1 MFYINTLNNTIIIHT
16 KNIRNSKKTARIVE
30 TRAATKQKP
39 HYRKFCYI
47 THLHDSIGDLHSL
60 LLFCSCRCN
69 VTTKPFNQ
77 SQQEL
82 WDCVDAKFMQ
92 SKNNRTQPSLAYMMI
107 NRCPVSKTNNQTSHN
122 CSRPGTSL
130 TDISERIPVT
140 GDDNKTYRNS
150 FCAECHGIKNFIH
163 WKLAVA
169 CLDPAVKNKTDLPY
183 NSIYLKENC
192 DWYFFPGHQITTS
205 PCTRSTMCESVIT
218 TDESSKYDDLVNKCK
233 AYSQLVEADHALYK
247 NFHCASCNGK
257 DVKKFQKPTIQL
269 NLPSFLLFFDYKSFS
284 RGSGSNNAGGNG
296 SKNHE
301 NIQGYLTVIGL
312 SLSIMCLLAVVM
324 TYTRFKTL
332 RTVPG
337 LVLLSLSISLLAYQS
352 TLLVSPFVTL
362 RTAGCKAVAILLH
375 FMILNS
381 FAWMTVMS
389 YDSKRTFSQKGT
401 LLSYD

>member
-1 MFYINTLNNTIIIHT
+1 M
-16 KNIRNSKKTARIVE
+16 
-30 TRAATKQKP
+30 
-39 HYRKFCYI
+39 
-47 THLHDSIGDLHSL
+47 
-60 LLFCSCRCN
+60 
-69 VTTKPFNQ
+69 TTKPFNQ

-92 SKNNRTQPSLAYMMI
+92 SKNNRSLAPLAYMMI
-107 NRCPVSKTNNQTSHN
+107 NRCPVNKTNSQSLHN

-163 WKLAVA
+163 WGLAVA
-169 CLDPAVKNKTDLPY
+169 CLDPAVKNKTELPY
-183 NSIYLKENC
+183 NSTYLKENC
-192 DWYFFPGHQITTS
+192 DWYFSPGHQITTS
-205 PCTRSTMCESVIT
+205 PCTRSTLCESVIT

-233 AYSQLVEADHALYK
+233 AYSQLVEADHVLYK
-247 NFHCASCNGK
+247 NFHCASCNGV
-257 DVKKFQKPTIQL
+257 DVIKFQKPPIQL
-269 NLPSFLLFFDYKSFS
+269 NLPSLSLFFDYKSLS
-284 RGSGSNNAGGNG
+284 RGSGSNNAGGSKTQESANGSKTLENANGSTSDENTNG

-324 TYTRFKTL
+324 TYIRFKTL

-352 TLLVSPFVTL
+352 TLLVSSFVTL
-362 RTAGCKAVAILLH
+362 RTAGCKTVAILLH

-381 FAWMTVMS
+381 FAWMTAMS
-389 YDSKRTFSQKGT
+389 YDVSKTFSQNGKYMIVIGILRNST
-401 LLSYD
+401 RKATGRKNCRQ